1 MFNRFTTQ
9 NWLFRI
15 IWRLWQKIRRCL
27 LNHLSYNKM
36 FFPFDY
42 KPWMENKYGY
52 RTTWSILSHTIWDIK
67 TIFALCVFYA
77 LYLNMLMML
86 DESTNFIFIPLQKFV
101 LLLKSRHTLQWV
113 WQNHKLGLINLFE
126 LGTFIST
133 SRLNHFTYYG
143 HVLLT

>member
-9 NWLFRI
+9 NWLSRI

-42 KPWMENKYGY
+42 KLRMENKYGY

-67 TIFALCVFYA
+67 TIFAQCVFYA

-86 DESTNFIFIPLQKFV
+86 DESTNFIFIPLQKFFLL
-101 LLLKSRHTLQWV
+101 LLLKSRHTLSWV
-113 WQNHKLGLINLFE
+113 WQNHKLGLINLFYHIN
-126 LGTFIST
+126 LFHI
-133 SRLNHFTYYG
+133 N
-143 HVLLT
+143 